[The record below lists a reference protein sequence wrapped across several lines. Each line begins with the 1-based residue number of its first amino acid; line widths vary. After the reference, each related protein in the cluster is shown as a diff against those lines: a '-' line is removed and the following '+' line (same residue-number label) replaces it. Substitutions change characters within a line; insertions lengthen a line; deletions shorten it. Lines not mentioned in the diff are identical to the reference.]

1 MPIKNFLIL
10 LLTAMIWGTAFVG
23 QALGM
28 EYVPPFTFT
37 AGRSLLGALVL
48 VPVIYFLD
56 RFKSP
61 ARRAEESTP
70 EAKKLVWIGG
80 ILCGI
85 ALFAAESFQ
94 QFGLIQT
101 PVGKAGFLT
110 ALYIIFVP
118 LIALFR
124 GKRSSGILWIAVLI
138 AMAGLYFLSVKG
150 DFSVGSG
157 DILCIAGAVCYAI
170 QILIIDRYAPKVDG
184 VKLSCIMFLTGGVLG
199 AFFTLIFE
207 PGLTL
212 SAIRSA
218 LPAILYVGILSN
230 GVAYTLQVI
239 GQKGANP
246 TIASLTMSLESV
258 FAVSSGWLILGQTLN
273 SREALGCLLMACA
286 IVIAQLPTKNK

>member
-101 PVGKAGFLT
+101 PVGMR
-110 ALYIIFVP
+110 P
-118 LIALFR
+118 N
-124 GKRSSGILWIAVLI
+124 
-138 AMAGLYFLSVKG
+138 
-150 DFSVGSG
+150 
-157 DILCIAGAVCYAI
+157 C
-170 QILIIDRYAPKVDG
+170 
-184 VKLSCIMFLTGGVLG
+184 
-199 AFFTLIFE
+199 
-207 PGLTL
+207 
-212 SAIRSA
+212 
-218 LPAILYVGILSN
+218 
-230 GVAYTLQVI
+230 
-239 GQKGANP
+239 
-246 TIASLTMSLESV
+246 
-258 FAVSSGWLILGQTLN
+258 
-273 SREALGCLLMACA
+273 
-286 IVIAQLPTKNK
+286 

>member
-124 GKRSSGILWIAVLI
+124 GKEVQEFSG
-138 AMAGLYFLSVKG
+138 
-150 DFSVGSG
+150 
-157 DILCIAGAVCYAI
+157 
-170 QILIIDRYAPKVDG
+170 
-184 VKLSCIMFLTGGVLG
+184 
-199 AFFTLIFE
+199 
-207 PGLTL
+207 
-212 SAIRSA
+212 
-218 LPAILYVGILSN
+218 
-230 GVAYTLQVI
+230 
-239 GQKGANP
+239 
-246 TIASLTMSLESV
+246 
-258 FAVSSGWLILGQTLN
+258 
-273 SREALGCLLMACA
+273 SRF
-286 IVIAQLPTKNK
+286 